1 MKIYFACSVR
11 GGRQNQELYA
21 QLIKIISA
29 YGKVLT
35 EHLGEKTMDK
45 VDRGLDDKT
54 LYREA
59 INWVTEADVLIAEV
73 TTASLGVGYEIA
85 TAERLGKKILCIYQA
100 DKIASAMITGNPSYP
115 TKKYK
120 TTEETQKIIEAF
132 FKS

>member
-11 GGRQNQELYA
+11 GGRQDQELYA
-21 QLIKIISA
+21 QLIKIISG

-85 TAERLGKKILCIYQA
+85 TAERLGKKILCIYQP
-100 DKIASAMITGNPSYP
+100 DKNVSAMITGNPSYP
-115 TKKYK
+115 TKSYA
-120 TTEETQKIIEAF
+120 TIEEAQKIIDAF